1 MLNFSM
7 LLGENLKVL
16 NNKEIMLWLTGF
28 TSLKFSMDRVELII
42 YYKLYPLVT
51 LKKRNAVNHNIYIIL
66 YTYIY
71 KFESHLTM
79 YWINKKNSFK
89 NTFIE

>member
-7 LLGENLKVL
+7 LIGENLKVL

-28 TSLKFSMDRVELII
+28 TSIKFSIDGVELII

-51 LKKRNAVNHNIYIIL
+51 LKKRNAVNHNIYII
-66 YTYIY
+66 YIY
-71 KFESHLTM
+71 ILYIYIYRFESHLTM
-79 YWINKKNSFK
+79 YWVNKK
-89 NTFIE
+89 E

>member
-7 LLGENLKVL
+7 LIGENLKVL

-28 TSLKFSMDRVELII
+28 TSLKFSIDGVELII

-51 LKKRNAVNHNIYIIL
+51 LKKRNAVNHNIYII
-66 YTYIY
+66 YIY
-71 KFESHLTM
+71 IYM
-79 YWINKKNSFK
+79 YIYILYVYIDLKA
-89 NTFIE
+89 I